1 MSTETVRIK
10 KDSYLFL
17 QGDEADCMYIVKTG
31 QLALYI
37 ADYLVEKM
45 VSTVGSGELIGEMS
59 LFDRLSRSAS
69 AKALTDCELVV
80 LPYDKLREDL
90 DQMPDW
96 VQVSMKTMTL
106 KIRQANNFVLN
117 TTGKKGGN

>member
-37 ADYLVEKM
+37 ADYLVEKK
-45 VSTVGSGELIGEMS
+45 VSTVGPGELIGEMS
-59 LFDRLSRSAS
+59 LFDRLNRSAS